1 MVFKTFSIASLLCTG
16 LVISLSTLTS
26 ASKLHIDT
34 STGRIRD
41 NLGRERQFHGWNVV
55 YKTAPFLP
63 NLIHFDPVN
72 SFTGEDAALLQSL
85 GTNSI
90 RLNVAW
96 AGLFP
101 TKTGGVDATY
111 LANIQSIISLCD
123 QYGISVLIDFHQD
136 SLAERF
142 CGNGVPSW
150 IANQM
155 PTQQFPGPLGGTY
168 LEGCG
173 LFHLDTCYKNLILK
187 QIVAANNATATV
199 APYTF
204 DSTTSLPSPISQC
217 NNYYFA
223 EQYFSYGVSSGFQ
236 ALYNNTNGIADQF
249 VNYWVTMAKAFKDSP
264 NIVGYELINEPW
276 VAILGC
282 INPIDLLTKGTGALY
297 SAFSQL
303 TGKNLVPFYEKVI
316 SAIRAVDK
324 ETLILFESDT
334 FDNKLPIPFSTVP
347 GGNASNTVFAYHYY
361 DTVANMTYS
370 DFLPYR
376 LADAKRL
383 NNIGTFMTE
392 TNWEIGIRG
401 TVIDPTLITKLD
413 VAEQNLQSYTLWNY
427 KLYDDRT
434 GPSFGL
440 FTSDGT
446 LNTDLATITARSY
459 APIVAGTTITSQ
471 FDSKTKFYNLKYTF
485 DPKVA
490 SGSTQIFL
498 NQNLVY
504 VKGFNV
510 STVPVAGV
518 TTAYNAT
525 SSLLQVDV
533 DAGVVAAGTV
543 VNVQVVAL

>member
-1 MVFKTFSIASLLCTG
+1 MVLKSLSIVSLLTG
-16 LVISLSTLTS
+16 LILSTAS
-26 ASKLHIDT
+26 ATKLHIDT
-34 STGRIRD
+34 ATGRIRD

-63 NLIHFDPVN
+63 NLTHFDPVN

-111 LANIQSIISLCD
+111 LANIQSIISLCN

-168 LEGCG
+168 LQGCG
-173 LFHLDTCYKNLILK
+173 LFHADICYKNQILK
-187 QIVAANNATATV
+187 QIVAANNATTPV
-199 APYTF
+199 SPYTY
-204 DSTTSLPSPISQC
+204 DTTTGLPSPISQC
-217 NNYYFA
+217 NTYYFA
-223 EQYFSYGVSSGFQ
+223 QQYFSYGVSSGFQ
-236 ALYNNTNGIADQF
+236 YLYNNTNGITDQF
-249 VNYWVTMAKAFKDSP
+249 VNYWVAMAKAFKDTP
-264 NIVGYELINEPW
+264 NVLGYELINEPW
-276 VAILGC
+276 VGDYVAILGS
-282 INPIDLLTKGTGALY
+282 INVGDLLSKGTAALY
-297 SAFSQL
+297 TAFQQL

-316 SAIRAVDK
+316 AAIRAVDK

-334 FDNKLPIPFSTVP
+334 FDNKLPIPFSAVP

-361 DTVANMTYS
+361 NSVANMTYS
-370 DFLPYR
+370 DFLTYR

-383 NNIGTFMTE
+383 NNVGTFMTE
-392 TNWEIGIRG
+392 TNWETGIRA
-401 TVIDPTLITKLD
+401 TDIDPTFISKLD

-440 FTSDGT
+440 FAPNGT
-446 LNTDLATITARSY
+446 FNTELATITARSY
-459 APIVAGTTITSQ
+459 APIVAGTTVSSH
-471 FDSKTKFYNLKYTF
+471 FDSATKFYNLTYTV

-490 SGSTQIFL
+490 TGSTQIFL

-510 STVPVAGV
+510 SVLPVHGV
-518 TTAYNAT
+518 SYVYNT
-525 SSLLQVDV
+525 NTSLLQVDV
-533 DAGVVAAGTV
+533 DSGVVAAGTN
-543 VNVQVVAL
+543 VNVQVKAL